1 MPKNAFFGC
10 FNPRKWTFCQ
20 LIPSNNVIVKHF
32 ELALNSKERARS
44 KNSISEQV
52 TKMDTGKTR
61 STHVTKSNMAA
72 RAGLIEYGV
81 MFASLG
87 AVCCVLVDLLAV
99 AANWIED
106 PCK

>member
-1 MPKNAFFGC
+1 
-10 FNPRKWTFCQ
+10 
-20 LIPSNNVIVKHF
+20 
-32 ELALNSKERARS
+32 
-44 KNSISEQV
+44 
-52 TKMDTGKTR
+52 MDTGSIR

-72 RAGLIEYGV
+72 REGLVEFRV

-87 AVCCVLVDLLAV
+87 AVCSVLVDLLAV

>member
-1 MPKNAFFGC
+1 MNLLKNLKDQDSA
-10 FNPRKWTFCQ
+10 
-20 LIPSNNVIVKHF
+20 
-32 ELALNSKERARS
+32 
-44 KNSISEQV
+44 

-61 STHVTKSNMAA
+61 STTHVTKLSNMVA
-72 RAGLIEYGV
+72 RAGLVDYRV

-87 AVCCVLVDLLAV
+87 AVCSVLVDLLAV

>member
-1 MPKNAFFGC
+1 MTLTAF
-10 FNPRKWTFCQ
+10 
-20 LIPSNNVIVKHF
+20 LS
-32 ELALNSKERARS
+32 S
-44 KNSISEQV
+44 V
-52 TKMDTGKTR
+52 TKIDTGKTR

-72 RAGLIEYGV
+72 RARLVEYRV

-87 AVCCVLVDLLAV
+87 AVCSVLVDMLAD

>member
-1 MPKNAFFGC
+1 
-10 FNPRKWTFCQ
+10 
-20 LIPSNNVIVKHF
+20 
-32 ELALNSKERARS
+32 
-44 KNSISEQV
+44 
-52 TKMDTGKTR
+52 MDTGKTR

-72 RAGLIEYGV
+72 RAGLVEYRV

-87 AVCCVLVDLLAV
+87 ASYSCSVLVDLLAV